1 MIAFAQN
8 SPTNMIPDGVYYEG
22 QHGSKFPGMQLGTVN
37 AAGFMGIVHASP
49 SPYAQAGMNVAMS
62 PGQGQYV
69 SGIDPTYLTA
79 YSSNNAAYIANG
91 GMAMGETN
99 QSFSAPYQNRNYA
112 GVDRNK
118 SVAFSPQASGH
129 GATRQT
135 ATVNSFAPVVQEN
148 VPAVTEKIHSKVNSE
163 VNRQPATKTS
173 LNVVKAKQEREN
185 PKNPEQ
191 TLVLTRADR
200 LKAIHKGG
208 PRAFSGPVEKV
219 LKWHK
224 ALQDI
229 GVLVI
234 YEIVAKCVS
243 VKSGDS
249 CAKHLV
255 IRDAGGP
262 AMQAHYYEV
271 DFLLPDLTPPCT
283 VSGHHITKC
292 VLVKSGDSCAKH
304 LVIRDAGGPAM
315 QAHYYEVDF
324 LLPDLTPPCTVR
336 DAGGPA
342 MQAHYYEVDFLL
354 PDLTPPCT
362 QTTKKSDSSR
372 CVSVKS
378 GDSCAKHLVIRD
390 AGGPAMQAHYDEVL
404 AWLGMGIKL
413 QERKVVGRMI
423 AGSCRL
429 QAFNVRIASGDDV
442 ATLPR
447 RAAVAAHHV
456 AKLCNE
462 LNINLP

>member
-1 MIAFAQN
+1 MDRFIVREARTGTGFSPGQMIAFAQN

-79 YSSNNAAYIANG
+79 YSSNNVAYIANG

-135 ATVNSFAPVVQEN
+135 ATVNSFAPVMQEN
-148 VPAVTEKIHSKVNSE
+148 VPAVTEKIHSKVNAE

-173 LNVVKAKQEREN
+173 LNVVKAKQERET

-255 IRDAGGP
+255 IRD
-262 AMQAHYYEV
+262 
-271 DFLLPDLTPPCT
+271 
-283 VSGHHITKC
+283 S
-292 VLVKSGDSCAKH
+292 
-304 LVIRDAGGPAM
+304 GGPAM

-336 DAGGPA
+336 
-342 MQAHYYEVDFLL
+342 
-354 PDLTPPCT
+354 
-362 QTTKKSDSSR
+362 
-372 CVSVKS
+372 
-378 GDSCAKHLVIRD
+378 
-390 AGGPAMQAHYDEVL
+390 
-404 AWLGMGIKL
+404 
-413 QERKVVGRMI
+413 VVGRMI

-429 QAFNVRIASGDDV
+429 QAFNVRLASGDDV

-462 LNINLP
+462 LNIQLP

>member
-1 MIAFAQN
+1 M
-8 SPTNMIPDGVYYEG
+8 
-22 QHGSKFPGMQLGTVN
+22 
-37 AAGFMGIVHASP
+37 
-49 SPYAQAGMNVAMS
+49 
-62 PGQGQYV
+62 
-69 SGIDPTYLTA
+69 
-79 YSSNNAAYIANG
+79 
-91 GMAMGETN
+91 
-99 QSFSAPYQNRNYA
+99 
-112 GVDRNK
+112 
-118 SVAFSPQASGH
+118 
-129 GATRQT
+129 
-135 ATVNSFAPVVQEN
+135 QEN
-148 VPAVTEKIHSKVNSE
+148 VPAVTEKIHSKVNAE

-173 LNVVKAKQEREN
+173 LNVVKAKQDRET

-249 CAKHLV
+249 CAKQLV

-283 VSGHHITKC
+283 VRARVTEFYPKKGYHTTKCVLLKSGDSCAKHLVIRDAGGPAMQAHYYEVDFLLPDLQPPCTVSNHIITKC
-292 VLVKSGDSCAKH
+292 VSVKSGDSCAKHLVLRDAGGPAMQAHYYEVDFLLPDLQPPCTVSIIILRVVIICTSKCVSVKSGDSCAKH

-336 DAGGPA
+336 PERDTPYETTQAARSLGVPPKHTGSAGTDAQMAAP
-342 MQAHYYEVDFLL
+342 
-354 PDLTPPCT
+354 
-362 QTTKKSDSSR
+362 SS
-372 CVSVKS
+372 
-378 GDSCAKHLVIRD
+378 
-390 AGGPAMQAHYDEVL
+390 
-404 AWLGMGIKL
+404 
-413 QERKVVGRMI
+413 
-423 AGSCRL
+423 
-429 QAFNVRIASGDDV
+429 
-442 ATLPR
+442 
-447 RAAVAAHHV
+447 
-456 AKLCNE
+456 
-462 LNINLP
+462 